1 MIKCNKK
8 YLLDIPGHLDMESDD
23 LFEVLTEYHNTSTA
37 TLYQN
42 YGDSVEIMNTKKE
55 FSSKYNIHSL
65 EDLAEYINLNFT
77 ETDFQRASNNKEMYG
92 IRVRQEYFSSNYG
105 DVGYLFLL
113 VDLRNELP
121 IIHVRA
127 WQNDKLPLESL
138 IELNDFY

>member
-1 MIKCNKK
+1 MRSIKKCTKK

-65 EDLAEYINLNFT
+65 EDLAEYINLNF
-77 ETDFQRASNNKEMYG
+77 KEAGCYPTNSVKEIIG
-92 IRVRQEYFSSNYG
+92 RC
-105 DVGYLFLL
+105 GY
-113 VDLRNELP
+113 ELP
-121 IIHVRA
+121 SDTDDSRIVCKSGYKEIWLINGNHAQVID
-127 WQNDKLPLESL
+127 NDLP
-138 IELNDFY
+138 F

>member
-1 MIKCNKK
+1 MRNMRKSNKK

-65 EDLAEYINLNFT
+65 EDLAEYINLNFKEAGCYPT
-77 ETDFQRASNNKEMYG
+77 NSVKEIIGRCGYEFPSDTDDPRIVCKSGYKEIWLNG
-92 IRVRQEYFSSNYG
+92 NHAQV
-105 DVGYLFLL
+105 
-113 VDLRNELP
+113 VDNDLP
-121 IIHVRA
+121 
-127 WQNDKLPLESL
+127 
-138 IELNDFY
+138 F